1 MSVIFH
7 RQSVIV
13 LYIHIKSF
21 VKIDINETCIDEQ
34 NWDITIKYCN
44 GLFLLKLLKGKKER
58 RKKEDIIGP

>member
-1 MSVIFH
+1 
-7 RQSVIV
+7 
-13 LYIHIKSF
+13 LY
-21 VKIDINETCIDEQ
+21 KIDINETCIDEQ